1 MLVTHFCDSHFKFG
15 FITGIEGGML
25 VTMFCDSHQSK
36 AIQMRNTGGYVS
48 HFSIFNKNI
57 FKKKYIYIYI
67 KKYIISKKYNAK
79 ITN

>member
-57 FKKKYIYIYI
+57 FKKKIYIYIYKEI
-67 KKYIISKKYNAK
+67 YNFKKIQCKNH
-79 ITN
+79 

>member
-36 AIQMRNTGGYVS
+36 AVIMLDTGDDVS
-48 HFSIFNKNI
+48 HFYYFNKNI
-57 FKKKYIYIYI
+57 L
-67 KKYIISKKYNAK
+67 II
-79 ITN
+79 I